1 VELNDARESGAT
13 LDPQRGGMTDD
24 TDSQRMAAEGEAG
37 AAGADHAQGDHDDR
51 GDGPERHT
59 GAPRVGDPLAERVLD
74 ALREVKDPELGIN
87 IVDLGLVYDIELEEG
102 SARVTMTL
110 TSPGCPAGGQIL
122 SGAQQKAGSVEGVDA
137 ATVNL
142 VWKPF
147 WTPDR
152 IDPKIRAAL
161 GY

>member
-1 VELNDARESGAT
+1 
-13 LDPQRGGMTDD
+13 MTDEGRSE
-24 TDSQRMAAEGEAG
+24 TGGAGRAAGG
-37 AAGADHAQGDHDDR
+37 AAGPGAGADAGAEDAPGTDRERSAQQ
-51 GDGPERHT
+51 
-59 GAPRVGDPLAERVLD
+59 GAPEVRDELAERILE
-74 ALREVKDPELGIN
+74 ALREVKDPELGLN
-87 IVDLGLVYDIELEEG
+87 IVDLGLVYDVELEDG

-122 SGAQQKAGSVEGVDA
+122 SGAQERAGSVEGVDG

-152 IDPKIRAAL
+152 IDPKVRAAL

>member
-1 VELNDARESGAT
+1 MTDAMDTDRPTDPVGGGPGAGKTGGSGA
-13 LDPQRGGMTDD
+13 DGDSAERPQ
-24 TDSQRMAAEGEAG
+24 
-37 AAGADHAQGDHDDR
+37 
-51 GDGPERHT
+51 
-59 GAPRVGDPLAERVLD
+59 GAPAVRDPLAVSVLE
-74 ALREVKDPELGIN
+74 ALRGVKDPELGIN
-87 IVDLGLVYDIELEEG
+87 IVDLGLVYDVEIEDG
-102 SARVTMTL
+102 SVRVTMTL

-122 SGAQQKAGSVEGVDA
+122 SGAQRTAGDVEGVDA

-152 IDPKIRAAL
+152 IDPKVRAAL